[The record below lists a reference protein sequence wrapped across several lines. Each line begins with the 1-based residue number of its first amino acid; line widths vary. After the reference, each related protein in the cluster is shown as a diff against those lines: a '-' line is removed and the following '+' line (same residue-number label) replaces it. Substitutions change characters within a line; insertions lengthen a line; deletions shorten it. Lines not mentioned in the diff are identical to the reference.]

1 MDARDKWARLLE
13 IASGAPRPAIE
24 VLPLEDALALSA
36 EVAPEIVG
44 CSVTEMAGPNYRT
57 PAFWG
62 QTALSLDIA
71 QYAAG
76 TGPCV
81 AAARDRQPQLI
92 VDLAEDRRYAH
103 FSNAALDLGVRSALS
118 IPMAGTFRPAATN
131 FYAREP
137 DVLAAEHARAVA
149 VLLTRCLSVLMGGP
163 PPSENAGGAGC
174 REDAVQARSAGDEV
188 RSAVQALVAS
198 AGTARHVAY
207 GQLVERARSEARHI
221 SAVAHDVLTELEKGT
236 HNG

>member
-1 MDARDKWARLLE
+1 MNAREKWARLLE

-24 VLPLEDALALSA
+24 VLRLEDALALSA

-44 CSVTEMAGPNYRT
+44 CSVTEMAGPNYQT

-81 AAARDRQPQLI
+81 AAAGDRQPQLI
-92 VDLAEDRRYAH
+92 ADLTQDRRYAH
-103 FSNAALDLGVRSALS
+103 FSAAALDLGVRSTLS
-118 IPMAGTFRPAATN
+118 IPMVGTFRPAATN

-137 DVLAAEHARAVA
+137 DVLGAEHARAVA

-163 PPSENAGGAGC
+163 PPSESAGGGRC
-174 REDAVQARSAGDEV
+174 GKEAVQARSAGDEV
-188 RSAVQALVAS
+188 RSAVQALMAS
-198 AGTARHVAY
+198 AGTARHTAY
-207 GQLVERARSEARHI
+207 GELVERARSEERHV
-221 SAVAHDVLTELEKGT
+221 SAVAHDVMTELEKGT
-236 HNG
+236 HHG